1 MGQVL
6 GRVLGTDP
14 ERSKTVC
21 FHEVDVQKPSVGQGR
36 CSQNGSY
43 FDGMGSRARKPRL
56 GRQRGAPGLHS
67 GPKEAS
73 GAGWLAPALEG
84 RRGIRR
90 AGRRGAAW
98 VKSPRD
104 ARAAPSHCIT
114 ATVREAAAE
123 RQRARA
129 LGAVCVPGSVP
140 ALGRVLGAPR
150 EPLPVLAPFIH
161 SVPGPVISGAFPGS
175 PLFIVTASLP
185 GGHHHP
191 HAKGDGS
198 GEAAYTA
205 DKWPGS
211 GGCEV

>member
-56 GRQRGAPGLHS
+56 GRQRRAPGLHS
-67 GPKEAS
+67 GPKKAS

-84 RRGIRR
+84 RRGIRQ

-98 VKSPRD
+98 VKSPRPTELL
-104 ARAAPSHCIT
+104 R
-114 ATVREAAAE
+114 
-123 RQRARA
+123 
-129 LGAVCVPGSVP
+129 
-140 ALGRVLGAPR
+140 
-150 EPLPVLAPFIH
+150 
-161 SVPGPVISGAFPGS
+161 
-175 PLFIVTASLP
+175 VTASVRRCGRRPRSDNGPERGVLSACQAPCQRLAGCWAPP
-185 GGHHHP
+185 GNPSLFSP
-191 HAKGDGS
+191 H
-198 GEAAYTA
+198 
-205 DKWPGS
+205 
-211 GGCEV
+211 